1 VSAPKG
7 NVLIGQSGGPT
18 HVINQS
24 LVGVVEA
31 ARANGSVHNVW
42 GTLHGFKGVLDEQF
56 VDLGAERPDVLEA
69 VAQTPGAALRSVRKK
84 PTREECE
91 RALSVL
97 RRYDVR
103 YFFYIGGNDSAE
115 TAHILST
122 IAQDVGYALFVYHV
136 PKTID
141 NDLRGTDHCP
151 GYASAARYVASCF
164 LGDNVDVRSLP
175 GIKINVVMGR
185 NAGWLTAASVLART
199 HLDDGPHLVYVPET
213 AFDPQEFVAA
223 VDSVYKRLGRCIV
236 AVSEGIHD
244 AQGRLF
250 ADSKEVD
257 SHGNVQ
263 LSGSGALG
271 DKLAALLKSQ
281 LGEKLRV
288 RADTFGYAQRSYF
301 GAASPVDAAEAREV
315 GRVAARVALA
325 GDAPSGTISI
335 VRESDAPYRAG
346 FRRSELSLVARETRP
361 MEAAFLAGPH
371 DVALPFLDYL
381 RPLVGD
387 LPRAARLSDLPVARR

>member
-1 VSAPKG
+1 
-7 NVLIGQSGGPT
+7 
-18 HVINQS
+18 
-24 LVGVVEA
+24 
-31 ARANGSVHNVW
+31 
-42 GTLHGFKGVLDEQF
+42 
-56 VDLGAERPDVLEA
+56 
-69 VAQTPGAALRSVRKK
+69 
-84 PTREECE
+84 
-91 RALSVL
+91 
-97 RRYDVR
+97 
-103 YFFYIGGNDSAE
+103 
-115 TAHILST
+115 
-122 IAQDVGYALFVYHV
+122 
-136 PKTID
+136 D

-185 NAGWLTAASVLART
+185 NAGWLTAASALART
-199 HLDDGPHLVYVPET
+199 QLDDGPHLVYVPEN
-213 AFDPQEFVAA
+213 AFDPHEFVTS
-223 VDSVYKRLGRCIV
+223 VDAVYKRLGRCIV

-250 ADSKEVD
+250 AESKEVD

-335 VRESDAPYRAG
+335 VRESDAPYRVS

-361 MEAAFLAGPH
+361 MEAALLAGPH

-387 LPRAARLSDLPVARR
+387 LPRPARLSDLPVARR

>member
-1 VSAPKG
+1 MSAPKG
-7 NVLIGQSGGPT
+7 NALIGQSGGPT

-24 LVGVVEA
+24 LVGIVEA
-31 ARANGSVHNVW
+31 AKASGVIANVW
-42 GTLHGFKGVLDEQF
+42 GSLHGVKGVLEEQF
-56 VDLGAERPDVLEA
+56 VDLGAERADLLEE
-69 VAQTPGAALRSVRKK
+69 VARTPGAALRSVRKK

-115 TAHILST
+115 TAHILSE
-122 IAQDVGYALFVYHV
+122 IARDVGHELYVFHV

-141 NDLRGTDHCP
+141 NDLRATDHCP
-151 GYASAARYVASCF
+151 GYPSAARYVASCF

-185 NAGWLTAASVLART
+185 NAGWLTAASTLART
-199 HLDDGPHLVYVPET
+199 HLDDGPHLVYLPEVPFSPE
-213 AFDPQEFVAA
+213 EFVAS
-223 VDSVYKRLGRCIV
+223 VDATYKRLGRCIV
-236 AVSEGIHD
+236 AVSEGIQDGH
-244 AQGRLF
+244 GRLF
-250 ADSKEVD
+250 AESKEVD

-271 DKLAALLKSQ
+271 DKLASLLKSQ

-301 GAASPVDAAEAREV
+301 GAASPVDAAEAREA
-315 GRVAARVALA
+315 GRVAVRIATA
-325 GDAPSGTISI
+325 GDAPTGTISI
-335 VRESDAPYRAG
+335 VRESSTPYRSS
-346 FRRSELSLVARETRP
+346 FRRSELSAVARETRP
-361 MEAAFLAGPH
+361 MEPHFLAGPH

-381 RPLVGD
+381 RPLVGE
-387 LPRAARLSDLPVARR
+387 LPRAARLSDIPVAKR

>member
-1 VSAPKG
+1 MSAQKG

-31 ARANGSVHNVW
+31 ARASGAVQNVW

-122 IAQDVGYALFVYHV
+122 IAQDVGYELFVYHV

-151 GYASAARYVASCF
+151 GYPSAARYVAACF

-175 GIKINVVMGR
+175 GIKLNVVMGR
-185 NAGWLTAASVLART
+185 NAGWLTAASALART
-199 HLDDGPHLVYVPET
+199 HLDDGPHLVYVPENC
-213 AFDPQEFVAA
+213 FDPQEFVAA
-223 VDSVYKRLGRCIV
+223 VDAVYKRLGRCIV

-301 GAASPVDAAEAREV
+301 GATSPVDAAEAREV

-335 VRESDAPYRAG
+335 VRESDAPYRAA

-381 RPLVGD
+381 RPLVGE
-387 LPRAARLSDLPVARR
+387 LPHAARLSDLPVARR